1 MQELL
6 NSVIKIAQQAGKE
19 ILTVYHSDDFNV
31 ELKGDNSPLTRA
43 DINAHNLIQTAL
55 EKLTPDIPVLS
66 EESKKIPY
74 EKRSTWNK
82 FWMVDP
88 LDGTREF
95 VNRND
100 EFTVNIALLENNKPV
115 LGVVH
120 IPVLDISYSAAK
132 GLGAFVG
139 NREIKANKNVE
150 KTVKILASK
159 SHLSKETQILL
170 DKISKDYKVEILN
183 KGSALKLCYVAD
195 GQADFYPRLGPTM
208 EWDTA
213 AAQVVVEQA
222 GGFVTTI
229 DAEPLSYNKENLL
242 NPFFIVASAAMAD
255 VWPQYLN

>member
-6 NSVIKIAQQAGKE
+6 NNVIKIAQQAGKE

-43 DINAHNLIQTAL
+43 DINAHNLIQAAL
-55 EKLTPDIPVLS
+55 EKLTPDTPILS

-74 EKRSTWNK
+74 EIRSTWNK

-88 LDGTREF
+88 LDGTKEF

-100 EFTVNIALLENNKPV
+100 EFTVNIALLEDNKPV

-139 NREIKANKNVE
+139 ERRIKANKIVENV
-150 KTVKILASK
+150 VKILASK

-229 DAEPLSYNKENLL
+229 DAKPLSYNKENLL
-242 NPFFIVASAAMAD
+242 NPSFIVASAAMKD
-255 VWPQYLN
+255 VWPKYLN

>member
-1 MQELL
+1 MQDLL
-6 NSVIKIAQQAGKE
+6 NSVIEIAKQAGKE
-19 ILTVYHSDDFNV
+19 ILKVYRSDDFDV

-43 DINAHNLIQTAL
+43 DINAHNLIVAAL
-55 EKLTPDIPVLS
+55 EKLTPEIPILS
-66 EESKKIPY
+66 EESKTIPY
-74 EKRSTWNK
+74 DERSKWTS

-132 GLGAFVG
+132 NLGAFVDG
-139 NREIKANKNVE
+139 NAIKVNTSIDKV
-150 KTVKILASK
+150 VKILASK
-159 SHLSKETQILL
+159 SHLSSETKMLL
-170 DKISKDYKVEILN
+170 DKIENDYELEILN

-222 GGFVTTI
+222 GGVVSTV
-229 DAEPLSYNKENLL
+229 DAEPLKYNKENLL
-242 NPFFIVASAAMAD
+242 NPFFIVASSAMAD
-255 VWPQYLN
+255 IWPKYLN

>member
-6 NSVIKIAQQAGKE
+6 NNVIKIAQQAGKE

-43 DINAHNLIQTAL
+43 DINAHNLIQAAL
-55 EKLTPDIPVLS
+55 EKLTPDTPILS

-74 EKRSTWNK
+74 EIRSTWNK

-88 LDGTREF
+88 LDGTKEF

-100 EFTVNIALLENNKPV
+100 EFTVNIALLEDNKPV

-139 NREIKANKNVE
+139 ERRIKANNNLE
-150 KTVKILASK
+150 NAVKILASK

-229 DAEPLSYNKENLL
+229 DAKPLSYNKENLL
-242 NPFFIVASAAMAD
+242 NPSFIVASAAMKD
-255 VWPQYLN
+255 VWPKYLN